1 MREHRNNNNH
11 FFAIALIVIGVLL
24 IFKTFNLPFLE
35 NFNLGYIIG
44 LLWPLFILLPGINM
58 LRNRISFGGVV
69 VTILGFSFL
78 LDNFLELY
86 NIEIQAL
93 WIFKFF
99 WPALFIYFG
108 FKILTGNRSKDNFD
122 EIYFDENSKES
133 DSITFNSKQYHFTH
147 DSFKDSIQ
155 QLKLNIS
162 FGGAEIIVEEG
173 IQVILVGQYT
183 FGGHE
188 FFGKDSGGLQSKIK
202 EVRYSENDEHPFEH
216 TLLIQANITFGGLEI
231 RRR

>member
-1 MREHRNNNNH
+1 M
-11 FFAIALIVIGVLL
+11 IGVLL
-24 IFKTFNLPFLE
+24 IFKTFNFPFLE

-44 LLWPLFILLPGINM
+44 LLWPLFLIMPGINL
-58 LRNRISFGGVV
+58 LRNRISFGGILL
-69 VTILGFSFL
+69 TLLGFSFL

-93 WIFKFF
+93 WMFKFF
-99 WPALFIYFG
+99 WPALFIYIG
-108 FKILTGNRSKDNFD
+108 FKIISGNKQKDQFDDVYFNDSK
-122 EIYFDENSKES
+122 EES
-133 DSITFNSKQYHFTH
+133 DSITFNSKEYHFTH
-147 DSFKDSIQ
+147 ENFKDNIQ

-188 FFGKDSGGLQSKIK
+188 FFGKDAGGIQSKIK
-202 EVRYSENDEHPFEH
+202 EVRYAEDDENPFEH

>member
-1 MREHRNNNNH
+1 
-11 FFAIALIVIGVLL
+11 LILRS
-24 IFKTFNLPFLE
+24 FNIPFLE

-44 LLWPLFILLPGINM
+44 LIWPLFILIPGINS
-58 LRNRISFGGVV
+58 LRKRINFGGIIL
-69 VTILGFSFL
+69 TILGASFL

-99 WPALFIYFG
+99 WPALFIYIG
-108 FKILTGNRSKDNFD
+108 FKILNGNRHNNVDFDDYDDFNEHYESYSKDTQ
-122 EIYFDENSKES
+122 
-133 DSITFNSKQYHFTH
+133 SITFNSKTYKFTKE
-147 DSFKDSIQ
+147 DFSNGIE

-188 FFGKDSGGLQSKIK
+188 FFGKDAGGIQSKIK
-202 EVRYSENDEHPFEH
+202 EVRYKESDEDYYEN
-216 TLLIQANITFGGLEI
+216 TLMIQANITFGGLEI
-231 RRR
+231 RKR